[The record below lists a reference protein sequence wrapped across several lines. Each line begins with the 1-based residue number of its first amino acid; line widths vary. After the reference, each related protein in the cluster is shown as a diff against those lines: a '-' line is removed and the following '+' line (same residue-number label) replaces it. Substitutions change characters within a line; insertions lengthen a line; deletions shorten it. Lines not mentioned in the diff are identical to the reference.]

1 MANLIGSLPSS
12 FLVATFAHW
21 LFTPRNCLQKYICV
35 FFDIVFLPSVKIIFI
50 IDAPDFRSV
59 QKNREKKRIEKFISD
74 IEG

>member
-12 FLVATFAHW
+12 FLVATLAHCNYSKKLFAKIYM
-21 LFTPRNCLQKYICV
+21 C
-35 FFDIVFLPSVKIIFI
+35 FFDIVFLPSVKIVFI

-59 QKNREKKRIEKFISD
+59 QNNREKKRIEKFISD